1 MILWLTI
8 TISNGFF
15 INFQEAQVPWHLIAI
30 AIFFTLIKL
39 PGPYYPYWGR
49 ILIPN
54 IANGGLLRT
63 LWFTFLWYR
72 RPRKAAASP
81 ETLGDNF
88 PEQNT
93 V

>member
-1 MILWLTI
+1 MFL
-8 TISNGFF
+8 
-15 INFQEAQVPWHLIAI
+15 INFQEAEVPWHLIAV

-49 ILIPN
+49 ILIPH

-72 RPRKAAASP
+72 RPKKAAASP
-81 ETLGDNF
+81 ETLSDNF